1 MKTKDLFNSF
11 LHRKVLLLSALL
23 MMCTFAFAQQGT
35 VTGKVIDDL
44 GEPVIGANVIV
55 KGTTTGIITD
65 VDGNFSLSVND
76 IKKNILVISFV
87 GYNTV
92 EEPLRG
98 RTKVGIKLESSVINL
113 GEVVA
118 IGYGTQTRRQITG
131 SVANVSEKDF
141 NTGVTREATDLLQGR
156 VAGLNITSGSG
167 DVSSAPQIRLRGTST
182 LQNDQGPMIVI
193 DGVPG
198 GDMSTVA
205 PDDIESISVLKD
217 ASSAAIYG
225 SRAAG
230 GVILI
235 TTKRGSGSKTQVS
248 YNGYVTIDNVA
259 NKPDLL
265 NAQEWRDANK
275 QLGNDISVR
284 SEERRVGKECRS
296 RWSPYH

>member
-98 RTKVGIKLESSVINL
+98 RT
-113 GEVVA
+113 
-118 IGYGTQTRRQITG
+118 
-131 SVANVSEKDF
+131 
-141 NTGVTREATDLLQGR
+141 
-156 VAGLNITSGSG
+156 
-167 DVSSAPQIRLRGTST
+167 
-182 LQNDQGPMIVI
+182 
-193 DGVPG
+193 
-198 GDMSTVA
+198 
-205 PDDIESISVLKD
+205 
-217 ASSAAIYG
+217 
-225 SRAAG
+225 
-230 GVILI
+230 
-235 TTKRGSGSKTQVS
+235 
-248 YNGYVTIDNVA
+248 
-259 NKPDLL
+259 
-265 NAQEWRDANK
+265 
-275 QLGNDISVR
+275 
-284 SEERRVGKECRS
+284 
-296 RWSPYH
+296 